1 LTSVTKSTLFHTSV
15 PKPNLVGLLID
26 AEDSL
31 VLDDTFFSGIT
42 SMEMILMPMNYEVD
56 PNHIFSTG
64 DTLALNTDVFV
75 AIADTMPPSSPM

>member
-1 LTSVTKSTLFHTSV
+1 
-15 PKPNLVGLLID
+15 
-26 AEDSL
+26 
-31 VLDDTFFSGIT
+31 
-42 SMEMILMPMNYEVD
+42 MPMNYEVD